1 MHQETNALHLLWR
14 SAGLDNRVHI
24 TIDSV
29 EPSVHML
36 GSMAVSEDG
45 RSLVS
50 EDPWNESTGDDRG
63 DQVKRGCINIS
74 GSAVQDRSEK

>member
-1 MHQETNALHLLWR
+1 
-14 SAGLDNRVHI
+14 
-24 TIDSV
+24 
-29 EPSVHML
+29 ML
-36 GSMAVSEDG
+36 GPMAVAEYW

-63 DQVKRGCINIS
+63 DQVERGCINIS